1 MNHFPFFLAIN
12 YEMSFAGAVIEDGR
26 LRSGDRLLEVNGM
39 EMTGKTQSDVVSL
52 LRNIPS
58 GGVARLLISRQE
70 TDEEI
75 QQHSNQIQ
83 NQQLQSATQ
92 QSPKLPRQM
101 KSMSRASEESLL
113 LLPWKQR
120 EILTLDIPVHDTEK
134 AGLGISVKGKTT
146 SSSGTGTS
154 DLGIFIKSVLHGGAA
169 SRDGRLCTND
179 QLLHVN
185 GVSLQ
190 GRSNTEAMEGLRRAV
205 HQEGPKPGHIILTVA
220 GKMHVLKDRE
230 VTLEGQSQ
238 DDTVNGTVRLGGD
251 SSSSY
256 DHSGGSSD
264 QSDSTVIFV
273 SGSGSDSRERNLMK
287 DNRLSG
293 ISSDLRNES
302 YYRVMFSLSLSPH
315 ELNWFFL
322 FHFNFRPLM
331 KRGTRLSCKKLC
343 PSRTGDNRA
352 SCRDP
357 AGSRIRKTVQRFTW
371 LPARWFPLTAITFR
385 NLDHAHPLWWWC
397 RRPTVRLSPLRRIR
411 PSTCLGSNRTTFVA
425 VNALDRRTDVI
436 DRGPNSRRRRV
447 PCQRHPCDRME
458 DDLAIRMHRLTPAS
472 KSLDSFNFISLS
484 FIIFFLLELLWI
496 RTPQAFLAS
505 SLVVRACRKNGTP
518 RWTPR
523 AQTLIKEIK
532 NSGWLTNN

>member
-39 EMTGKTQSDVVSL
+39 EMTGKTQSDVVSF

-113 LLPWKQR
+113 LLPWEQR
-120 EILTLDIPVHDTEK
+120 EILTVDIPVHDTEK
-134 AGLGISVKGKTT
+134 AGLGISVKSKTT

-205 HQEGPKPGHIILTVA
+205 HQEGPKPGHITA
-220 GKMHVLKDRE
+220 RC
-230 VTLEGQSQ
+230 
-238 DDTVNGTVRLGGD
+238 
-251 SSSSY
+251 
-256 DHSGGSSD
+256 
-264 QSDSTVIFV
+264 
-273 SGSGSDSRERNLMK
+273 
-287 DNRLSG
+287 
-293 ISSDLRNES
+293 
-302 YYRVMFSLSLSPH
+302 
-315 ELNWFFL
+315 
-322 FHFNFRPLM
+322 
-331 KRGTRLSCKKLC
+331 TR
-343 PSRTGDNRA
+343 
-352 SCRDP
+352 
-357 AGSRIRKTVQRFTW
+357 
-371 LPARWFPLTAITFR
+371 
-385 NLDHAHPLWWWC
+385 
-397 RRPTVRLSPLRRIR
+397 
-411 PSTCLGSNRTTFVA
+411 
-425 VNALDRRTDVI
+425 
-436 DRGPNSRRRRV
+436 
-447 PCQRHPCDRME
+447 
-458 DDLAIRMHRLTPAS
+458 
-472 KSLDSFNFISLS
+472 
-484 FIIFFLLELLWI
+484 
-496 RTPQAFLAS
+496 
-505 SLVVRACRKNGTP
+505 
-518 RWTPR
+518 
-523 AQTLIKEIK
+523 
-532 NSGWLTNN
+532 